1 MPLEIVTVPCLSDN
15 YAYLIRCE
23 DTDQVAVVDV
33 PDAGPIQAAL
43 SDRGWTLDHIL
54 ITHHHWDH
62 IDGLAA
68 LRDATGASVHG
79 GAADAHRLPPLDTEL
94 SEGDSFRLGNE
105 TCRVIDVSGHT
116 VGHIAYIFDDALAAF
131 TADSL
136 MTWGCGRVFEGTKP
150 QMWQSLC
157 KFKDL
162 PRAMMLYTGHEYTAA
177 NGAFALT
184 IEPDNESYHQRMAEV
199 QALRADGKPTV
210 PSNLG
215 VELATN
221 PFLRADHPK
230 LQAAIGMEGADPADV
245 FAEVRTRKDNF

>member
-23 DTDQVAVVDV
+23 ETDLVAVVDV
-33 PDAGPIQAAL
+33 PEAGPILQALDA
-43 SDRGWTLDHIL
+43 RGWSLDHIL
-54 ITHHHWDH
+54 ITHHHYDH
-62 IDGLAA
+62 IDGV
-68 LRDATGASVHG
+68 DAVQRQTGASVS
-79 GAADAHRLPPLDTEL
+79 GARADAHRLPPLDTAL
-94 SEGDSFRLGNE
+94 GDGDTFQFGSE

-116 VGHIAYIFDDALAAF
+116 VGHIAYVFDDALAAF

-150 QMWQSLC
+150 QMWDSLQ
-157 KFKDL
+157 KFRDL
-162 PRAMMLYTGHEYTAA
+162 PRAMMLYTGHEYTEA
-177 NGAFALT
+177 NGRFALS
-184 IEPDNESYHQRMAEV
+184 IEPENESYLQRMEEV
-199 QALRADGKPTV
+199 KALRAEGRPTV

-230 LQAAIGMEGADPADV
+230 LQAAIGMEGADAADV